1 MKEKKV
7 YANIA
12 EIVISLLESGVDI
25 QIIKNALVRG
35 GFTVE
40 QVNELIGLIGET
52 KSNELINLAYQYLNS
67 MKEDLNSVV
76 NLLSKTK

>member
-35 GFTVE
+35 GFTME

-52 KSNELINLAYQYLNS
+52 KSNELINLTYQYLNDL
-67 MKEDLNSVV
+67 KGDLNSVV
-76 NLLSKTK
+76 NLLSKAK

>member
-25 QIIKNALVRG
+25 QTIKNALVRG
-35 GFTVE
+35 GFTME
-40 QVNELIGLIGET
+40 QVNELIGLIGEI

-76 NLLSKTK
+76 NLLSKAK